1 MVTTM
6 INELIKIVSFH
17 YSANGGIS
25 STLYLSALSF
35 YLKAFETE
43 GIVYG
48 GQNNCSPTWY
58 MMVLS

>member
-1 MVTTM
+1 M

-48 GQNNCSPTWY
+48 GQNNCSPTRL
-58 MMVLS
+58 MNT